1 MLRSFSVLEYV
12 LKLRCVVY
20 ASNSP
25 IIVDGGKGW
34 NQDVDAASEK
44 SWFKTFSSSVRSD
57 IRTHILGGLTN
68 TNRRWAIFFRVP
80 LRSLGA
86 RGVS

>member
-1 MLRSFSVLEYV
+1 MRCSYV
-12 LKLRCVVY
+12 DVVY

-44 SWFKTFSSSVRSD
+44 SWFQTFSSSVGS
-57 IRTHILGGLTN
+57 ILLLCAN
-68 TNRRWAIFFRVP
+68 SSSYIDFR
-80 LRSLGA
+80 LGTSFKELSRSLGQP
-86 RGVS
+86 VTP